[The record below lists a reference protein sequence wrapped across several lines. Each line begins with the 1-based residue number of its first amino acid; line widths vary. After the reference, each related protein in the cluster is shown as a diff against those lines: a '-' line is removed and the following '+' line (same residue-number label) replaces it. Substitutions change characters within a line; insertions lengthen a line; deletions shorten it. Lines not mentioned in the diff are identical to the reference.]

1 MSVDIWIIISLEC
14 LSFYSILTIAFGTG
28 GYVVFEGMPPFEAF
42 YMTLITISTVGF
54 SEVRPLSDVGRGITI
69 IIIILG
75 ISLLTYTLG
84 QVARIFVE
92 GELRNILGRRKLE
105 KKIAELKN
113 HYIICG
119 YGRIGSIIANE
130 LVAAKIPI
138 LVLDQDPGRIESL
151 EAANILYLCRD
162 ATSDEALIEAG
173 LERATG
179 LVTAVSS
186 DANNVFISLSAKELR
201 PDIFILARASDENNK
216 SKLIRA
222 GASKVV
228 CPYQIGGKR
237 MAEIIHKPTVTDFLE
252 QAMVDE
258 ELNLQLEEARISDTS
273 KIAGSSVMGSKLR
286 QKYGVIIIAI
296 KRKCGKMVFNP
307 GPEET
312 FLGGDTIVLIGKKS
326 ELMKMNEY
334 IS

>member
-1 MSVDIWIIISLEC
+1 MDYPKLRISLF
-14 LSFYSILTIAFGTG
+14 LLIITIGFGTG
-28 GYVVFEGMPPFEAF
+28 GYVIFEGMPLFEAF

-54 SEVRPLSDVGRGITI
+54 SEVRPLSDVGRAITI

-92 GELRNILGRRKLE
+92 GELRKILGRRKLE
-105 KKIAELKN
+105 KKIAGLKD

-130 LVAAKIPI
+130 LLAADLPI
-138 LVLDQDPGRIESL
+138 VVLDQDPERIEAL

-162 ATSDEALIEAG
+162 ATSDEALVEAG
-173 LERATG
+173 LERAIG
-179 LVTAVSS
+179 LITAVSS
-186 DANNVFISLSAKELR
+186 DANNVFIALSAKELR
-201 PDIFILARASDENNK
+201 PDIFILARASDPSNE
-216 SKLIRA
+216 SKLLRA
-222 GASKVV
+222 GATKVV

-237 MAEIIHKPTVTDFLE
+237 MAQLIHKPTVMDFLE
-252 QAMVDE
+252 QAMVNED
-258 ELNLQLEEARISDTS
+258 LDLQIEEAQVNEDSA
-273 KIAGSSVMGSKLR
+273 IAGESVMGSRLR
-286 QKYGVIIIAI
+286 QKYGVIIVAI

-312 FLGGDTIVLIGKKS
+312 FLAGDVFVVIGKKS
-326 ELMKMNEY
+326 ELLKMNVE
-334 IS
+334 IA

>member
-1 MSVDIWIIISLEC
+1 MDYPKLKISLY
-14 LSFYSILTIAFGTG
+14 LLLATIAFGTG
-28 GYVVFEGMPPFEAF
+28 GYMVFEDMPLFEAF

-54 SEVRPLSDVGRGITI
+54 SEIKPLSYIGRGITI

-105 KKIAELKN
+105 KQIAELKD

-119 YGRIGSIIANE
+119 YGRIGSIIASE
-130 LVAAKIPI
+130 LVAADIPI
-138 LVLDQDPGRIESL
+138 VVIEQEPERIASL

-162 ATSDEALIEAG
+162 ATSDESLVEAG
-173 LERATG
+173 LSRAIG

-201 PDIFILARASDENNK
+201 PDIFILARASDESNE
-216 SKLIRA
+216 SKLLRA
-222 GASKVV
+222 GATKVV

-237 MAEIIHKPTVTDFLE
+237 MAEIIYKPTVMDFLE
-252 QAMVDE
+252 QAMVNEKLD
-258 ELNLQLEEARISDTS
+258 LQIEEAMISEGS
-273 KIAGSSVMGSKLR
+273 PINGSSVMGSCLR
-286 QKYGVIIIAI
+286 QNYGVIIVAI
-296 KRKCGKMVFNP
+296 KRKCGEMIFNP

-312 FLGGDTIVLIGKKS
+312 FLVGDVLVVIGKKS
-326 ELMKMNEY
+326 KLLKM
-334 IS
+334 IRDI